1 MKLKEEGVHGASLEW
16 SKQRLSAFSNKALSI
31 KREHVK
37 KSECDHCFFFLLIEI
52 LFSFFCMILAI

>member
-1 MKLKEEGVHGASLEW
+1 MKLKEEDVHGASLEW

-37 KSECDHCFFFLLIEI
+37 KSECDHCFFFPFNRNFVFI
-52 LFSFFCMILAI
+52 FFA